1 MMVPYSAPNSHLVY
15 QTASVRAFR
24 LAEGNILGC
33 VLITGDTDGI
43 NDGPADDVSTND
55 GTVVGIIVTDGDVDG
70 INYGPADTV

>member
-1 MMVPYSAPNSHLVY
+1 MV
-15 QTASVRAFR
+15 FG

-33 VLITGDTDGI
+33 VLIVGDTDGI
-43 NDGPADDVSTND
+43 NDGPADDVGTND